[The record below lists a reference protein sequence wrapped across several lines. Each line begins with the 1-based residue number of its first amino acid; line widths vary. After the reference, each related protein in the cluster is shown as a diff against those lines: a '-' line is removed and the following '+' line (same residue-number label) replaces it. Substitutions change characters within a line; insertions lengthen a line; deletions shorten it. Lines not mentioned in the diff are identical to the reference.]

1 MVTMDGY
8 TLTFYG
14 GIEQIMNLLKT
25 ACGNIEKIN
34 PTFYFSLLTSKF
46 LSVATL
52 IFKLNCGAD
61 M

>member
-25 ACGNIEKIN
+25 ACENIEKIN
-34 PTFYFSLLTSKF
+34 PTFYFSLGTYIKISQRCHINF
-46 LSVATL
+46 
-52 IFKLNCGAD
+52 
-61 M
+61 